1 MTNKNT
7 DSVNNLS
14 LPIQNARVVFSP
26 GKPPKTIRDI
36 PGFVNNLE
44 DLRDDLLGLE
54 QLVRGG
60 QWLIEF
66 SSSDNDPLDAVL
78 NAVKR
83 EIGRI
88 ETDLSKLLESAVIAC
103 DVE

>member
-1 MTNKNT
+1 MNKSA
-7 DSVNNLS
+7 DSVTDLS
-14 LPIQNARVVFSP
+14 MQHARVVFKP
-26 GKPPKTIRDI
+26 GKPPKTIKDI
-36 PGFVNNLE
+36 PGFVTKLE
-44 DLRDDLLGLE
+44 DVRDDLLGLE

-88 ETDLSKLLESAVIAC
+88 ETELSKLLEGAVTAC
-103 DVE
+103 DVEE